1 MKITLLG
8 TAAAE
13 GWPGLFC
20 RCAACRKAIDL
31 GGRNIRTRSSALV
44 DDRLLIDF
52 PPDTYLHVLQ
62 HQLDLTAIHAIL
74 VTHAHDDHFCVTEL
88 QYRGP
93 YFVVDAYKDRL
104 PVAGPRDVVCALK
117 SAVNLD
123 LAPLEPRCISAG
135 ETSTLDRYQ
144 VTAIQVPHAPD
155 LTCMNYVIADES
167 GASVL
172 YATDTGVW
180 GDAQWR
186 AMEGIRIDALIVEC
200 TKGPVE
206 GGYNGHLSVGD
217 VRRMREELI
226 QRGNMAADAQVV
238 TTHHSHNG
246 GMVHDDLAALLKPEG
261 IVVGYDGLQIEVTR

>member
-20 RCAACRKAIDL
+20 RCAACKRAIEL

-62 HQLDLTAIHAIL
+62 HHLDLTAVQAVLI
-74 VTHAHDDHFCVTEL
+74 THAHDDHFCVTEL

-93 YFVVDAYKDRL
+93 YFVVDAWKDKL
-104 PVAGPRDVVCALK
+104 PIVGPIDVVCALK
-117 SAVNLD
+117 GQVDLQ
-123 LAPLEPRCISAG
+123 LAPLEPQCIAPG
-135 ETSTLDRYQ
+135 ET
-144 VTAIQVPHAPD
+144 TALGGYRITGIPAPHDPA
-155 LTCMNYVIADES
+155 LTCLNYVIADPS

-180 GDAQWR
+180 GEAQWR
-186 AMEGIRIDALIVEC
+186 AMEGIDIDALIVEC
-200 TKGPVE
+200 TKGPIE

-217 VRRMREELI
+217 VKRMRAELI
-226 QRGNMAADAQVV
+226 RRGNMAVDAQVV

-246 GMVHDDLAALLKPEG
+246 GMVHDDLQALLEPAG
-261 IVVGYDGLQIEVTR
+261 IVAGYDGLQIEVSR